1 MRTKC
6 YDLSIFAHKFYY
18 FYKKQ
23 TVTKRVIIPVLLL
36 VFEYF
41 QKLSDITGHLSEPNF
56 LASMIK
62 FFFLMSEITVQMSM
76 Q

>member
-23 TVTKRVIIPVLLL
+23 TVTNPVLLL

-41 QKLSDITGHLSEPNF
+41 QKLSDITGHLSEPNS
-56 LASMIK
+56 LTSMTK
-62 FFFLMSEITVQMSM
+62 FFFLMSAITVQMSM